1 MGRLT
6 ELGFKHQTDKAYVHS
21 FTEVYEDYFKN
32 YTNPKILEIGVYNG
46 ASMETYNEYFNY
58 ECTILG
64 IDNGEQLRYAP
75 SHFNISIAIADQSN
89 PAYLANRVGTGYDI
103 IIDDGSH
110 FVEHQINCF
119 EALKNKVNKKGIYII
134 EDLHACYHEF
144 YNPNGITNTVDYL
157 LGLQKN
163 LPIEI
168 EKITIFSD
176 VPLEEATN
184 LSHITSV
191 IEFN

>member
-6 ELGFKHQTDKAYVHS
+6 DIGLKHNTDKAYVHN
-21 FTEVYEDYFKN
+21 FTEAYEAYFSK

-46 ASMETYNEYFNY
+46 ASLETYNEYFNF
-58 ECTILG
+58 ECKITG
-64 IDNGEQLRYAP
+64 IDNGEQLRYNP
-75 SHFNISIAIADQSN
+75 THPNISITIADQSK
-89 PAYLANRVGTGYDI
+89 PEYLASQVGTGYDI

-119 EALKNKVNKKGIYII
+119 EALISKVNKGGIYII

-144 YNPNGITNTVDYL
+144 YNPNKVTHTVDYL
-157 LGLQKN
+157 LNLKKN
-163 LPIEI
+163 LPDNI
-168 EKITIFSD
+168 KDITIFSD

-191 IEFN
+191 IELC

>member
-1 MGRLT
+1 MERLT
-6 ELGFKHQTDKAYVHS
+6 SIGLKYNTDKAYEHS
-21 FTEVYEDYFKN
+21 FTEAYEPYFSK

-46 ASMETYNEYFNY
+46 ASLETYNEYFNY

-75 SHFNISIAIADQSN
+75 SNFNISIAIADQSN
-89 PAYLANRVGTGYDI
+89 PAYLANRVGSGYDI

-119 EALKNKVNKKGIYII
+119 EALMGKVNKGGIYII
-134 EDLHACYHEF
+134 EDLHTCYHEF
-144 YNPNGITNTVDYL
+144 YNPNNVTHTVDYL
-157 LGLQKN
+157 LN
-163 LPIEI
+163 LKDNRPSNIKEV
-168 EKITIFSD
+168 TIFSD

-184 LSHITSV
+184 LSHLTSV
-191 IEFN
+191 IEFY